1 MTEAMSRR
9 EIEDVLSSI
18 RRLVAQDPPRQ
29 EQSAPENGAEAAPS
43 KLILTSELRVAD
55 GPVQPAPDSPAP
67 VDADPETPAEMPAAA
82 DAEPD
87 TPAQAAQTPS
97 AIHMLRAMNQRV
109 SDHRAAGVQDA
120 AAARADDDAAP
131 TSAQGGTDD
140 DRDLALEATLARL
153 EQALSQPETS
163 QPETR
168 TAPDS
173 AAQIPLPDGEGT
185 APAVP
190 EHQRS
195 ALSPDE
201 PVIDEAMLYQ
211 IVANIVRQELQGE
224 LGERITRNIRKLV
237 RAEVA
242 RELQLRKS

>member
-18 RRLVAQDPPRQ
+18 RRLVAQAPPRQ
-29 EQSAPENGAEAAPS
+29 EQSAPENGAEAVPS

-55 GPVQPAPDSPAP
+55 GPVQAAPDSPAP
-67 VDADPETPAEMPAAA
+67 VDADPETTAEMPAAA

-87 TPAQAAQTPS
+87 TPAQVAQTPS

-109 SDHRAAGVQDA
+109 SDHRAADVQNA

-153 EQALSQPETS
+153 EQALSQPET
-163 QPETR
+163 R

-173 AAQIPLPDGEGT
+173 AAQVPLPDGQGT

>member
-29 EQSAPENGAEAAPS
+29 EQSAPENGAEAAS
-43 KLILTSELRVAD
+43 GKLILTSELRVAD
-55 GPVQPAPDSPAP
+55 GQVQAAPDSSAP

-87 TPAQAAQTPS
+87 TPAQAVQTPS

-109 SDHRAAGVQDA
+109 SDHRAAGMQDA

-153 EQALSQPETS
+153 EQALSQPET
-163 QPETR
+163 R
-168 TAPDS
+168 TVPDS
-173 AAQIPLPDGEGT
+173 AAQVPLPDGDGT

-195 ALSPDE
+195 APSPDE